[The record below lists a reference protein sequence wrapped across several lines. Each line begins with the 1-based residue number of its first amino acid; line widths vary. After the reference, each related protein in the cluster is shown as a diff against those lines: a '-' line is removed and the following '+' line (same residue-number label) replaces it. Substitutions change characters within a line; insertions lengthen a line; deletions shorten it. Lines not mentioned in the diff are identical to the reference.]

1 MVSNL
6 FRAAEQKLPG
16 LVYLVFIVE
25 DGGAAMKSKAENL
38 NVSVLTSSL
47 PFHKH
52 KHHYRVRRVFYLLS
66 GV

>member
-6 FRAAEQKLPG
+6 FRAAEQKLHG

-38 NVSVLTSSL
+38 NVSVLNSS
-47 PFHKH
+47 FTI
-52 KHHYRVRRVFYLLS
+52 S
-66 GV
+66 